1 MSVEPVSPCPP
12 GPVTVTVALIEDHQL
27 VAIGLSAMMAVTRGL
42 RFTGAFGTVS
52 EVLRECEGP
61 AMPEVVLLDLRLA
74 DFSDPCANAQRL
86 RAHGCAVI
94 AYTSGEDPYLVRR
107 ACKGGVL
114 AIVRKTEGPE
124 VLLATIRA
132 AARGELTPSVDWASA
147 LDTDDRFVTRRLT
160 ESERRVLALYAS
172 GATADYVARRV
183 GLSTNTVNKYVSEIR
198 RKFLDQGRSPDNRV
212 DLFRLAQAEGLL
224 PTLPN
229 DI

>member
-27 VAIGLSAMMAVTRGL
+27 VAVGLSAMMAVTRGL

-94 AYTSGEDPYLVRR
+94 AYTSGEDPY
-107 ACKGGVL
+107 
-114 AIVRKTEGPE
+114 
-124 VLLATIRA
+124 
-132 AARGELTPSVDWASA
+132 
-147 LDTDDRFVTRRLT
+147 
-160 ESERRVLALYAS
+160 
-172 GATADYVARRV
+172 
-183 GLSTNTVNKYVSEIR
+183 
-198 RKFLDQGRSPDNRV
+198 Q
-212 DLFRLAQAEGLL
+212 
-224 PTLPN
+224 
-229 DI
+229 